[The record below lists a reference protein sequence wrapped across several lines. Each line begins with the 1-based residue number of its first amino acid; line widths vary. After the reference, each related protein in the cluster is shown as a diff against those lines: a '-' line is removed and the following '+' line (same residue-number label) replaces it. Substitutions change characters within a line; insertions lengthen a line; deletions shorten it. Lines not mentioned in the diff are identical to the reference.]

1 MINGMNG
8 LIITLPHPIAV
19 NVMSNMIAAIGLNII
34 KTLNIFLIIEM
45 LLILESPLL
54 RYLAKKN

>member
-1 MINGMNG
+1 MINGING
-8 LIITLPHPIAV
+8 LTITLPHPIAV

-34 KTLNIFLIIEM
+34 ETLNIFLIIEM